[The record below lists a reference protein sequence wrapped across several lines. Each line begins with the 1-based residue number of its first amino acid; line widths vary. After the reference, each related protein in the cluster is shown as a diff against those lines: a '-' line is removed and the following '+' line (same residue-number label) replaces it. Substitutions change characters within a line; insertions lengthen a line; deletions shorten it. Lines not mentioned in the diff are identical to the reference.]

1 MSGSGLSDPVL
12 LDGSSLTLEALERVA
27 KGAPVALAPGAL
39 EKVAASEAFVRRA
52 VEEGRVAY
60 GITTGFGHFATVTIP
75 REKVRDLQR
84 NLIRSHAVGVGE
96 ALPDEAVR
104 AIVALRIHCLLKG
117 RSGVR
122 ASTLEALAS
131 LLNAGIHP
139 VVPCQGSVGASGDL
153 APLAHVALS
162 LMGEGTVRFRGV
174 ERPSAEALKEAGLQP
189 VVYEA
194 KEGLALINGT
204 QGMAGLLALAC
215 GRARRLLREADV
227 AGALSLE
234 ALRGTRRAF
243 DPRIHAERPHPGQTA
258 SAANLYALLSESP
271 IMESHAS
278 CKKVQDAYSLR
289 CMPQVHGAAREAV
302 RFVEEILSVEMNA
315 ATDNPMIFAED
326 GEILSGGNFHGA
338 PVALAAD
345 LLAVALT
352 DLASLS
358 ERRCARLV
366 DGHLSDLPPF
376 LVREGGLNSGFMMA
390 QVTAAALVSEC
401 KTLAHPASVDS
412 IPTSAGQEDHVSM
425 GFWAARKASRVV
437 ENAARVLAIEVR
449 AALQGLHLLKPLEP
463 ARPLRGVVS
472 HLEKAFPPLEGDRFL
487 QPELETLARWLLE
500 GRLTREVREQGL
512 ELA

>member
-1 MSGSGLSDPVL
+1 MSGGGLHEPVL

-27 KGAPVALAPGAL
+27 AGAPVALDPGAL
-39 EKVAASEAFVRRA
+39 KKVAASEGFVRRA

-75 REKVRDLQR
+75 RERVRDLQR

-122 ASTLEALAS
+122 VSTLEALAA

-153 APLAHVALS
+153 APLAHVALA
-162 LMGEGTVRFRGV
+162 LMGEGKVRFRGR
-174 ERPSAEALKEAGLQP
+174 ERESAEALAEAGLAP

-204 QGMAGLLALAC
+204 QGMTGLLALAC

-243 DPRIHAERPHPGQTA
+243 DPRIHAERPHPGQAA
-258 SAANLYALLSESP
+258 SAANLFALLADSP

-302 RFVEEILSVEMNA
+302 RFVEEVLSVEMNA

-326 GEILSGGNFHGA
+326 DEILSGGNFHGA

-345 LLAVALT
+345 LLAVALA

-366 DGHLSDLPPF
+366 DGHLSGLPPF
-376 LVREGGLNSGFMMA
+376 LVREGGLHSGFMMA

-425 GFWAARKASRVV
+425 GFWAARKASMAV

-472 HLEKAFPPLEGDRFL
+472 ILEEAFPPLEEDRFL
-487 QPELETLARWLLE
+487 QPELEALARWLLE
-500 GRLTREVREQGL
+500 GRLAREVRRGGL